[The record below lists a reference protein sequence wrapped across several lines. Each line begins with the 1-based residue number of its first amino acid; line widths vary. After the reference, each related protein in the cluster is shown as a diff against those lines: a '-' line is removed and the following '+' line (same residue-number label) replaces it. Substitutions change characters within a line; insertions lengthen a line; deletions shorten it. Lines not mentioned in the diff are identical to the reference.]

1 MCSLLGAQ
9 RRALLCGC
17 LLVAL
22 GCEASVE
29 RRVQYDERF
38 ERNQMDL
45 YLPGDD
51 AVGRPAILTVH
62 GGAWTYFDNRSYR
75 SIARR
80 FARSGYVVGNI
91 NYRLVPDGVFP
102 NSVHDVAC
110 ALAYLQNHADE
121 LGLDPARIAVM
132 GYSAGAHLATLV
144 AVEPGDPLLV
154 PDCAEG
160 APMRPAAVVSGAG
173 PTDMRGLRDADLV
186 RRFMGGRE
194 EDIPELYALASP
206 VEHASPDDPP
216 TLFVHGRWDLFVPVD
231 QSRTMRDLLRAEGVE
246 ANLLELSGTGHVF
259 NPNDD
264 ASSLGIALS
273 NDSPEAW
280 AVILDFLDRHIG
292 QP

>member
-1 MCSLLGAQ
+1 
-9 RRALLCGC
+9 
-17 LLVAL
+17 
-22 GCEASVE
+22 
-29 RRVQYDERF
+29 VQYDERF
-38 ERNQMDL
+38 ERTKMDV
-45 YLPGDD
+45 YLPSGDALD
-51 AVGRPAILTVH
+51 RPAILTVH

-75 SIARR
+75 SVARR
-80 FARSGYVVGNI
+80 FARSGYVVANM

-110 ALAYLQNHADE
+110 ALAYMQNHADE
-121 LGLDPARIAVM
+121 LGIDPTRIAVM
-132 GYSAGAHLATLV
+132 GYSAGAHLATLA
-144 AVEPGDPLLV
+144 AVEPGDPRLA

-160 APMRPAAVVSGAG
+160 SPLRPAAVVSGAG
-173 PTDMRGLRDADLV
+173 PTDMRGLSGSSIVRD
-186 RRFMGGRE
+186 FMGGRE
-194 EDIPELYALASP
+194 RDIPELYALASP
-206 VEHASPDDPP
+206 VEHASADDPP
-216 TLFVHGRWDLFVPVD
+216 MLFVHGRWDLFVPID
-231 QSRTMRDLLRAEGVE
+231 QSRTMRDLLRVQGVE